1 LLVFE
6 INQDLMG
13 ILSRLS
19 PICTALE
26 CKAYLV
32 GGFVRDWLVGRDT
45 SDLDIAVNGDS
56 LAIAQEAAELVD
68 GRYVMLDED
77 KRVGRVVVAGENE
90 PWHID
95 ITSYAGDIEH
105 DLLRRDFSVNAM
117 GLDLAAFVSG
127 EILLLDPAGGEED
140 LKKGLLRQVSDR
152 VFDSDPSRLMRAVR
166 LSRELNLEIE
176 PITEDTIRI
185 NSKLVQAVPG
195 EKVREEL
202 LRILALPFAGN
213 SVRYLDDLG
222 LLCKIIPEIEAMKGV
237 KQPKEHYWDVFDHS
251 IESIAA
257 LEYILR
263 ESDWVYGKGALLEAL
278 PWQPEI
284 QQHFMEEIAGGSS
297 RRTLLKL
304 GMLLHDI
311 AKPED
316 KTVEENGRIRFLG
329 HTKDGATAAAAILGR
344 LRFST
349 GEIRYVE
356 KLIYHH
362 LHPAQMAHDGMPTHR
377 AIYRF
382 FRDTDGAG
390 IDIIYLALADY
401 LAVSGPRVD
410 MDEWHMQIEQVRYII
425 DVHNKQESEIL
436 LVRLLTGDDLITE
449 FKLLP
454 GKDIGRLLRLVREAQ
469 AAGEIRTRE
478 DALQYVRNEMDRGAR
493 CAA

>member
-6 INQDLMG
+6 ITRDLMG
-13 ILSRLS
+13 VLTRLT
-19 PICTALE
+19 PVCTALE

-45 SDLDIAVNGDS
+45 VDLDIAVNGDS
-56 LAIAQEAAELVD
+56 LAIAQEAAEFVD

-77 KRVGRVVVAGENE
+77 NRVGRVVVAGESE

-95 ITSYAGDIEH
+95 ITSYDGDIER
-105 DLLRRDFSVNAM
+105 DLLRRDFTVNAM

-127 EILLLDPAGGEED
+127 EISLLDPSGGEED

-152 VFDSDPSRLMRAVR
+152 VFGSDPSRLMRAVR

-176 PITEDTIRI
+176 PITEDTIRL
-185 NSKLVQAVPG
+185 NSRLVEKVPS

-202 LRILALPFAGN
+202 LRILSLPYAGN
-213 SVRYLDDLG
+213 SVRYLDDLE
-222 LLCKIIPEIEAMKGV
+222 LLCRIIPEIAAMKGV

-263 ESDWVYGKGALLEAL
+263 ESDWVYGKGGILEDV
-278 PWQPEI
+278 PWQVET
-284 QQHFMEEIAGGSS
+284 QQYFNQEIAGGAN

-316 KTVEENGRIRFLG
+316 RTVEENGRIRFLG
-329 HTKDGATAAAAILGR
+329 HTRDGAVTAAAILGR

-349 GEIRYVE
+349 SEIRYVE
-356 KLIYHH
+356 KLVYHH
-362 LHPAQMAHDGMPTHR
+362 LHPAQMSHEGMPTHR

-382 FRDTDGAG
+382 FRDTEGAG

-401 LAVSGPRVD
+401 LAVAGPRVD
-410 MDEWHMQIEQVRYII
+410 IGEWHMQTEHVRYII

-436 LVRLLTGDDLITE
+436 PVRLLTGDDLINE
-449 FKLLP
+449 FRMRP
-454 GKDIGRLLRLVREAQ
+454 GKDIGKLLKLVREAQ
-469 AAGEIRTRE
+469 AAGEISTRE
-478 DALQYVRNEMDRGAR
+478 DALQFVRNEMNRGAC

>member
-13 ILSRLS
+13 ILNRLS
-19 PICTALE
+19 PVCTSPE

-68 GRYVMLDED
+68 GRYVMLDEEN
-77 KRVGRVVVAGENE
+77 RVGRVVVPGDEG

-95 ITSYAGDIEH
+95 ITSYADDIER
-105 DLLRRDFSVNAM
+105 DLLRRDFTVNAM

-127 EILLLDPAGGEED
+127 EILLLDPSGGEDD
-140 LKKGLLRQVSDR
+140 LKKGLLRHVSDR

-166 LSRELNLEIE
+166 ISRELNLEIE
-176 PITEDTIRI
+176 PITEGTIRI
-185 NSKLVQAVPG
+185 NNKLVQAVPS

-251 IESIAA
+251 IESVAA

-263 ESDWVYGKGALLEAL
+263 ESDWVYGRGGILEAI
-278 PWQPEI
+278 PWQSEI
-284 QQHFMEEIAGGSS
+284 QQHFNEEMVGGSNRS
-297 RRTLLKL
+297 TLLKL

-311 AKPED
+311 AKPKD
-316 KTVEENGRIRFLG
+316 RTVEESGRIRFLG
-329 HTKDGATAAAAILGR
+329 HTKDGAAAAAAILGR
-344 LRFST
+344 LRFSN
-349 GEIRYVE
+349 GEINYVE
-356 KLIYHH
+356 KLVYHH
-362 LHPAQMAHDGMPTHR
+362 LHPAQMSQDGMPTHR
-377 AIYRF
+377 AIYRY
-382 FRDTDGAG
+382 FRDTEGAG

-401 LAVSGPRVD
+401 LAVAGPRVD

-436 LVRLLTGDDLITE
+436 PVRLLTGDDLISE
-449 FKLLP
+449 FRLHP

-469 AAGEIRTRE
+469 AAGEIATRE
-478 DALQYVRNEMDRGAR
+478 DALRYVRNEMDRGAC

>member
-13 ILSRLS
+13 ILTRLS
-19 PICTALE
+19 PVCTSPE
-26 CKAYLV
+26 CKAFLV

-45 SDLDIAVNGDS
+45 SDLDIAVSGDS
-56 LAIAQEAAELVD
+56 LAIAQEAAEVVD
-68 GRYVMLDED
+68 GRYVMLDEEN
-77 KRVGRVVVAGENE
+77 RVGRVVVTGETE

-105 DLLRRDFSVNAM
+105 DLLRRDFTVNAM

-127 EILLLDPAGGEED
+127 EISLLDPSGGEED

-152 VFDSDPSRLMRAVR
+152 VFDSDPSRLLRAVR
-166 LSRELNLEIE
+166 LSRELNMEIE
-176 PITEDTIRI
+176 AITEDSIRL
-185 NSKLVQAVPG
+185 NSKLVQTVPG

-222 LLCKIIPEIEAMKGV
+222 LLCRIIPEIEDMKGV

-263 ESDWVYGKGALLEAL
+263 ESDWVYGREGLTEAV
-278 PWQPEI
+278 PWQSDI
-284 QQHFMEEIAGGSS
+284 QRHFIAEIASGSN

-304 GMLLHDI
+304 GMLLHDV
-311 AKPED
+311 AKPAD
-316 KTVEENGRIRFLG
+316 KTVEDNGRIRFLG
-329 HTKDGATAAAAILGR
+329 HTRDGAVIAAAILGR
-344 LRFST
+344 LRFSNS
-349 GEIRYVE
+349 EIRYVE

-362 LHPAQMAHDGMPTHR
+362 LHPAQMSHEGMPTHR

-382 FRDTDGAG
+382 FRDTEGAG
-390 IDIIYLALADY
+390 IDIIFLALADY
-401 LAVSGPRVD
+401 LAVAGPRVD
-410 MDEWHMQIEQVRYII
+410 MDEWHMQIERVRYII
-425 DVHNKQESEIL
+425 DVHNKQESEML
-436 LVRLLTGDDLITE
+436 PVRLVTGDDLINE
-449 FKLLP
+449 FRLHP
-454 GKDIGRLLRLVREAQ
+454 GKDIGRLLNLVREAQ
-469 AAGEIRTRE
+469 AAGEISTRE
-478 DALQYVRNEMDRGAR
+478 DALQYVRNEMDRGAC

>member
-1 LLVFE
+1 MLVFE

-13 ILSRLS
+13 ILNRLS
-19 PICTALE
+19 PVCTAE

-45 SDLDIAVNGDS
+45 SDLDVAVNGDS

-68 GRYVMLDED
+68 GRYVMLDEEN
-77 KRVGRVVVAGENE
+77 RVGRVVVAGETE

-95 ITSYAGDIEH
+95 FTSYAGDIER
-105 DLLRRDFSVNAM
+105 DLLRRDFTINAM
-117 GLDLAAFVSG
+117 ALDLAAFAAGEVSL
-127 EILLLDPAGGEED
+127 IDPAGGEDD
-140 LKKGLLRQVSDR
+140 LKSGLLKQVSGR
-152 VFDSDPSRLMRAVR
+152 IFQADPSRLMRAVR

-176 PITEDTIRI
+176 PITEDTLRL
-185 NSKLVQAVPG
+185 NSKLVQTVPS

-202 LRILALPFAGN
+202 LRILALPFAG
-213 SVRYLDDLG
+213 SAVRYLDDVG
-222 LLCKIIPEIEAMKGV
+222 LLCRIIPEIEAMKGV

-263 ESDWVYGKGALLEAL
+263 ESDWVYGRGGLLEAV
-278 PWQPEI
+278 PWQDEI
-284 QQHFMEEIAGGSS
+284 QQHFNEEIAGGCN

-316 KTVEENGRIRFLG
+316 RTVEENGRIRFLG
-329 HTKDGATAAAAILGR
+329 HTKDGAAAAAAILGR

-349 GEIRYVE
+349 SEIRYVE

-362 LHPAQMAHDGMPTHR
+362 LHPAQMSHDGMPTHR

-382 FRDTDGAG
+382 FRDTEGAG

-401 LAVSGPRVD
+401 LAVAGPRVD
-410 MDEWHMQIEQVRYII
+410 LDEWHMQIEQVRYII

-436 LVRLLTGDDLITE
+436 PVRLLTGDDLISE
-449 FKLLP
+449 FRLHP
-454 GKDIGRLLRLVREAQ
+454 GKDIGRLLKLVREAQ
-469 AAGEIRTRE
+469 AAGEISTRE
-478 DALQYVRNEMDRGAR
+478 DALQYVRNEMDRGAC

>member
-1 LLVFE
+1 MLVFE
-6 INQDLMG
+6 INRDLMG
-13 ILSRLS
+13 VLTRLT
-19 PICTALE
+19 PVCTALE

-45 SDLDIAVNGDS
+45 VDLDIAVNGDS
-56 LAIAQEAAELVD
+56 LAIAQEAAEFVD

-77 KRVGRVVVAGENE
+77 NRVGRVVVAGESE

-95 ITSYAGDIEH
+95 ITSYDGDIER
-105 DLLRRDFSVNAM
+105 DLLRRDFTVNAM

-127 EILLLDPAGGEED
+127 EISLLDPSGGEED

-152 VFDSDPSRLMRAVR
+152 VFGSDPSRLMRAVR

-176 PITEDTIRI
+176 PITEDTIRL
-185 NSKLVQAVPG
+185 NSRLVEKVPS

-202 LRILALPFAGN
+202 LRILSLPYAGN
-213 SVRYLDDLG
+213 SVRYLDDLE
-222 LLCKIIPEIEAMKGV
+222 LLCRIIPEIAAMKGV

-263 ESDWVYGKGALLEAL
+263 ESDWVYGKGGILEDV
-278 PWQPEI
+278 PWQVET
-284 QQHFMEEIAGGSS
+284 QQYFNQEIAGGAN

-316 KTVEENGRIRFLG
+316 RTVEENGRIRFLG
-329 HTKDGATAAAAILGR
+329 HTRDGAVTAAAILGR

-349 GEIRYVE
+349 SEMRYVE
-356 KLIYHH
+356 KLVYHH
-362 LHPAQMAHDGMPTHR
+362 LHPAQMSHEGMPTHR

-382 FRDTDGAG
+382 FRDTEGAG

-401 LAVSGPRVD
+401 LAVAGPRVD
-410 MDEWHMQIEQVRYII
+410 IGEWHMQTEHVRYII

-436 LVRLLTGDDLITE
+436 PVRLLTGDDLINE
-449 FKLLP
+449 FRMRP
-454 GKDIGRLLRLVREAQ
+454 GKDIGKLLKLVREAQ
-469 AAGEIRTRE
+469 AAGEISTRE
-478 DALQYVRNEMDRGAR
+478 DALQFVRNEMNRGAC

>member
-6 INQDLMG
+6 ITRDLMG
-13 ILSRLS
+13 VLTRLT
-19 PICTALE
+19 PVCTALE

-45 SDLDIAVNGDS
+45 VDLDIAVNGDS
-56 LAIAQEAAELVD
+56 LAIAQEAAEFVD

-77 KRVGRVVVAGENE
+77 NRVGRVVVAGESE

-95 ITSYAGDIEH
+95 ITSYDGDIER
-105 DLLRRDFSVNAM
+105 DLLRRDFTVNAM

-127 EILLLDPAGGEED
+127 EISLLDPSGGEED

-152 VFDSDPSRLMRAVR
+152 VFGSDPSRLMRAVR

-176 PITEDTIRI
+176 PITEDTIRL
-185 NSKLVQAVPG
+185 NSRLVEKVPS

-202 LRILALPFAGN
+202 LRILSLPYAGN
-213 SVRYLDDLG
+213 SVRYLDDLE
-222 LLCKIIPEIEAMKGV
+222 LLCRIIPEIAAMKGV

-263 ESDWVYGKGALLEAL
+263 ESDWVYGKGGILEDV
-278 PWQPEI
+278 PWQVET
-284 QQHFMEEIAGGSS
+284 QQYFNQEIAGGAN

-316 KTVEENGRIRFLG
+316 RTVEENGRIRFLG
-329 HTKDGATAAAAILGR
+329 HTGDGAVTAAAILGR

-349 GEIRYVE
+349 SEIRYVE
-356 KLIYHH
+356 KLVYHH
-362 LHPAQMAHDGMPTHR
+362 LHPAQMSHEGMPTHR

-382 FRDTDGAG
+382 FRDTEGAG

-401 LAVSGPRVD
+401 LAVAGPRVD
-410 MDEWHMQIEQVRYII
+410 IGEWHMQTEHVRYII

-436 LVRLLTGDDLITE
+436 PVRLLTGDDLINE
-449 FKLLP
+449 FRMRP
-454 GKDIGRLLRLVREAQ
+454 GKDIGKLLKLVREAQ
-469 AAGEIRTRE
+469 AAGEISTRE
-478 DALQYVRNEMDRGAR
+478 DALQFVRNEMNRGAC

>member
-13 ILSRLS
+13 ILTRLS
-19 PICTALE
+19 PVCTSPE
-26 CKAYLV
+26 CKAFLV

-45 SDLDIAVNGDS
+45 SDLDIAVSGDS
-56 LAIAQEAAELVD
+56 LAIAQEAAEVVD
-68 GRYVMLDED
+68 GRYVMLDEEN
-77 KRVGRVVVAGENE
+77 RVGRVVVTGETE

-105 DLLRRDFSVNAM
+105 DLLRRDFTVNAM

-127 EILLLDPAGGEED
+127 EISLLDPSGGEED

-152 VFDSDPSRLMRAVR
+152 VFDSDPSRLLRAVR
-166 LSRELNLEIE
+166 LSRELNMEIE
-176 PITEDTIRI
+176 AITEDSIRL
-185 NSKLVQAVPG
+185 NSRLVQTVPG

-222 LLCKIIPEIEAMKGV
+222 LLCRIIPEIEDMKGV

-263 ESDWVYGKGALLEAL
+263 ESDWVYGREGLTEAV
-278 PWQPEI
+278 PWQSDI
-284 QQHFMEEIAGGSS
+284 QRHFIAEIASGSN

-304 GMLLHDI
+304 GMLLHDV
-311 AKPED
+311 AKPAD
-316 KTVEENGRIRFLG
+316 KTVEDNGRIRFLG
-329 HTKDGATAAAAILGR
+329 HTRDGAVIAAAILGR
-344 LRFST
+344 LRFSNS
-349 GEIRYVE
+349 EIRYVE

-362 LHPAQMAHDGMPTHR
+362 LHPAQMSHEGMPTHR

-382 FRDTDGAG
+382 FRDTEGAG
-390 IDIIYLALADY
+390 IDIIFLALADY
-401 LAVSGPRVD
+401 LAVAGPRVD
-410 MDEWHMQIEQVRYII
+410 MDEWHMQIERVRYII
-425 DVHNKQESEIL
+425 DVHNKQESEML
-436 LVRLLTGDDLITE
+436 PVRLVTGDDLINE
-449 FKLLP
+449 FRLHP
-454 GKDIGRLLRLVREAQ
+454 GKDIGRLLNLVREAQ
-469 AAGEIRTRE
+469 AAGEISTRE
-478 DALQYVRNEMDRGAR
+478 DALQYVRNEMDRGAC